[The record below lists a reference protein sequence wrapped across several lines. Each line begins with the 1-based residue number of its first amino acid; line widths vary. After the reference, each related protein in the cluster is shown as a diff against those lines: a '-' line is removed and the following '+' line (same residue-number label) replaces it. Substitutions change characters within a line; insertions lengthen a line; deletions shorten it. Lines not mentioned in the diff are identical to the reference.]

1 MAQTVIGIFDN
12 SAEAQKAVQELKSLG
27 ISNDR
32 IDVSSAKAG
41 SSAST
46 TGSSSS
52 YTGTSNSHLGDTP
65 NESLAHDAT
74 DNDGISGFFKSLFS
88 DDDYSARA
96 YSNVARTS
104 DCVVTVHAHSQ
115 EEAQRAGQILD
126 QYGSVDLDQRATEYG
141 FSRDNATGTQAIP
154 IIQENLE
161 VGKREV
167 ETGGA
172 RLRSRI
178 VERPVEE
185 HLRLKSEHV
194 RVERN
199 AVNRPATEADFNRFQ
214 EGDIELTER
223 AEVPVVNKYARV
235 VEEVSLGKEVHE
247 RDEVIRDTVRSTEV
261 DVDNLN
267 KDRTRLDSDRTNDL
281 NKDNDRDRLD
291 LDNDRTTRI

>member
-1 MAQTVIGIFDN
+1 MAKTVIGIFDN
-12 SAEAQKAVQELKSLG
+12 STEAQKAVQELKSLG

-41 SSAST
+41 T
-46 TGSSSS
+46 TGTTSS
-52 YTGTSNSHLGDTP
+52 YTGTSASGSSTSNSHLGDSP

-104 DCVVTVHAHSQ
+104 DCVVTVHAQSA
-115 EEAQRAGQILD
+115 EEAERAARILD
-126 QYGSVDLDQRATEYG
+126 QYGSVDLDQRATEFG
-141 FSRDNATGTQAIP
+141 FNRQDQTGTTAIP
-154 IIQENLE
+154 IIEENLQ

-185 HLRLKSEHV
+185 HLRLRSEHV

-199 AVNRPATEADFNRFQ
+199 AVNRPATEADFNRFK
-214 EGDIELTER
+214 EGDIEVTER
-223 AEVPVVNKYARV
+223 AEVPVVNKEARV
-235 VEEVSLGKEVHE
+235 VEEVSLGKKVEE

-267 KDRTRLDSDRTNDL
+267 KDTTRTRLDSDRTT
-281 NKDNDRDRLD
+281 D
-291 LDNDRTTRI
+291 LDNDRNTAI